1 MERVFLCECYLMAQ
15 LMKNPSVM
23 QETWVHSLGW
33 EDPLEEGTVTHS
45 GILAP
50 HGQRSLVG
58 CSLWGCRELDT
69 TERLS
74 TQHNWKWDTF

>member
-1 MERVFLCECYLMAQ
+1 MLLDGSADEE
-15 LMKNPSVM
+15 SVCNAGD
-23 QETWVHSLGW
+23 LGSFPGLG
-33 EDPLEEGTVTHS
+33 DPLEEGTVTHS

-74 TQHNWKWDTF
+74 TQHNWK